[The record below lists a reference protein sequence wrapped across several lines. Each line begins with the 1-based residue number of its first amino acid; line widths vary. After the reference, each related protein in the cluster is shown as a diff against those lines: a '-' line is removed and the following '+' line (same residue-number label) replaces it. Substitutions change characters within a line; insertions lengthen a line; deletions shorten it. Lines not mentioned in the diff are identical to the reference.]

1 VVVAVMV
8 DSFGRWLF
16 EKAYVSYGNDSNWG
30 VFLDD
35 VGDSG
40 QLFQLLPPPR
50 PVHRA
55 SRIG

>member
-1 VVVAVMV
+1 MV